1 MSRSDQA
8 GKKPHFSA
16 SQLGMMARCGEQW
29 RRRYVEKEKSP
40 PAIAMLKGTAL
51 HHGAEVNFK
60 QKIESHKD
68 LSKADIV
75 ENAVGKLEAA
85 FKDDVSLTADEQ
97 KIGVKKLLHNI
108 TGEVV
113 KLAEAHADEQ
123 APEYQPIAVEQ
134 EFRVVMDECDYDLLG
149 YIDLIDDTQ
158 RVVDLKTSKAKPK
171 KDVANDSIQLTGYAA
186 YQVTQGVYP
195 INVRL
200 DFLTLNKK
208 GVTRTKVDSVR
219 DAGDLRA
226 LGRRIDM
233 AANAIQSGVFM
244 PSIPGTWWCSNTWCG
259 YWNTCPYVNSERTAK
274 AEQLVQIGK

>member
-1 MSRSDQA
+1 MRSDQS
-8 GKKPHFSA
+8 GNKPHFSA
-16 SQLGMMARCGEQW
+16 SQLAMMSRCGEQW
-29 RRRYVEKEKSP
+29 RRRYIENEKAP

-60 QKIESHKD
+60 QKIDSGLD
-68 LSKADIV
+68 LSTKFIV
-75 ENAVGKLEAA
+75 ENAVDKLETV
-85 FKDDVSLTADEQ
+85 FRDDVSLTAAEQ
-97 KIGVKKLLHNI
+97 KIGTKKLLHQA
-108 TGEVV
+108 TADVV
-113 KLAEAHADEQ
+113 QLATAHAKEQ
-123 APEYQPIAVEQ
+123 APDYQPLKVEQ

-171 KDVANDSIQLTGYAA
+171 TGMADESIQLTGYAA

-200 DFLTLNKK
+200 DVLTANKK

-219 DAGDLRA
+219 DANDLKT

-233 AANAIQSGVFM
+233 AASAIQAGVFM
-244 PSIPGTWWCSNTWCG
+244 PAIPGSWWCSNTWCG
-259 YWNTCPYVNSERTAK
+259 YWNTCPYVNSERKIK
-274 AEQLVQIGK
+274 ANNLVQLT